1 MLPLSSLVSS
11 QTPGLFIKIKGDKSM
26 SKTSAVTR
34 KKKLIEKFTTPQI
47 LKGGLY
53 LTWGVSVLLLITI
66 ITGVQGQRNALK
78 TVGKDSAPSIL
89 TAQQLKDSLIGM
101 DAEAVNELL
110 VKPGQNPD
118 AIKGYQERYQTFSE
132 RIVAASENITYE
144 PERKQIKIIVLAL
157 NDYITKI
164 QRARDFHERGDRPNL
179 LNSYREAREVMD
191 QTLLPAA
198 DTLDEVNFKELDKTY
213 ISQKYETARALFSII
228 LSGLLLLGVLVGL
241 QMFIYYRMRRILNPM
256 LLGAST
262 IAVFFLGH
270 AIGSLQRASDHL
282 KVAKE
287 DAFTSLHALR
297 QTRALAYMANADES
311 RYLLDKANA
320 PQHEKAFFEKVAKI
334 VTLPPNQTFESII
347 STLKTLK
354 PGQTVSGFNGL
365 MAVELTNITFPG
377 EKEAALESLATFA
390 RYLEIDQQVRQLEKS
405 GKYSDAIALNIGK
418 EEQQSN
424 WAFEQFKKANT
435 KTREINEKAFYD
447 SIKEG
452 GEDLKDFEITTPVAM
467 IAIGM
472 LTLFGLLPRLKEY
485 S

>member
-1 MLPLSSLVSS
+1 
-11 QTPGLFIKIKGDKSM
+11 M
-26 SKTSAVTR
+26 SKTSAVAG
-34 KKKLIEKFTTPQI
+34 KKTLIEKFTTPQI
-47 LKGGLY
+47 LKGCLF

-118 AIKGYQERYQTFSE
+118 AIKGYQERYTTFSE

-164 QRARDFHERGDRPNL
+164 QRARDFHERGDQQNL

-213 ISQKYETARALFSII
+213 ISQKYEAARALFSII
-228 LSGLLLLGVLVGL
+228 LPGLLLLGVLVGL
-241 QMFIYYRMRRILNPM
+241 QVFIYYRMRRILNPM
-256 LLGAST
+256 LLGATT
-262 IAVFFLGH
+262 IAVFFIGH
-270 AIGSLQRASDHL
+270 AIGGLQRASEHL

-311 RYLLDKANA
+311 RYLLDKAYA

-334 VTLPPNQTFESII
+334 VTLPPNQTFESVINT
-347 STLKTLK
+347 SKK
-354 PGQTVSGFNGL
+354 GGTVSGFKGY
-365 MAVELTNITFPG
+365 MAEELNNITFPG
-377 EKEAALESLATFA
+377 EKEAALESLATFG
-390 RYLEIDQQVRQLEKS
+390 RYLEIDQQIRQLEQS
-405 GKYSDAIALNIGK
+405 GKYSDAIALGIGTK
-418 EEQQSN
+418 EQQSN
-424 WAFEQFKKANT
+424 WAFNKFKDANQ
-435 KTREINEKAFYD
+435 KTRLINEKAFYD

-467 IAIGM
+467 IAIGI